1 MLKERLA
8 MANKVASELHE
19 AEAALDLAIAKM
31 GVLVTSLPE
40 ALVAAKLSA
49 VVGNS
54 SFGHLQGAVAGLFA
68 GRAEVVALHNELASV
83 KDRMGL
89 RNFVVVGT
97 GDLGKLVPESGSLV
111 EADDIVAT
119 ETAKAA

>member
-19 AEAALDLAIAKM
+19 AEAALDLAIAKV
-31 GVLVTSLPE
+31 GVLVTSLPQ
-40 ALVAAKLSA
+40 ALAAAKLSA

-54 SFGHLQGAVAGLFA
+54 AFGHLQGAVAGLFA

-97 GDLGKLVPESGSLV
+97 GDLGKLVPGSGSLV
-111 EADDIVAT
+111 EADDIAAS